1 MTRAGEREVV
11 KAEHVNGG
19 AGYILKEAL
28 IAGDQLG
35 EHCKMFSQVTIPA
48 GMVSLNFGTYTVSSL
63 LGVFTWNLV
72 FVGAGYFFGDAVWNV
87 LA

>member
-28 IAGDQLG
+28 IA
-35 EHCKMFSQVTIPA
+35 EI
-48 GMVSLNFGTYTVSSL
+48 SLENTVRCS
-63 LGVFTWNLV
+63 VR
-72 FVGAGYFFGDAVWNV
+72 
-87 LA
+87 

>member
-1 MTRAGEREVV
+1 MTKAGEREVV

-35 EHCKMFSQVTIPA
+35 EHL
-48 GMVSLNFGTYTVSSL
+48 SLIHI
-63 LGVFTWNLV
+63 
-72 FVGAGYFFGDAVWNV
+72 
-87 LA
+87 

>member
-28 IAGDQLG
+28 IAGDQLRTFFIS
-35 EHCKMFSQVTIPA
+35 KQNVTVRSSYSRVTFPTFLQRMFPFNLFGILVDDNDFIPT
-48 GMVSLNFGTYTVSSL
+48 GT
-63 LGVFTWNLV
+63 G
-72 FVGAGYFFGDAVWNV
+72 
-87 LA
+87 

>member
-28 IAGDQLG
+28 IAGRSAWRTL
-35 EHCKMFSQVTIPA
+35 
-48 GMVSLNFGTYTVSSL
+48 
-63 LGVFTWNLV
+63 
-72 FVGAGYFFGDAVWNV
+72 
-87 LA
+87 